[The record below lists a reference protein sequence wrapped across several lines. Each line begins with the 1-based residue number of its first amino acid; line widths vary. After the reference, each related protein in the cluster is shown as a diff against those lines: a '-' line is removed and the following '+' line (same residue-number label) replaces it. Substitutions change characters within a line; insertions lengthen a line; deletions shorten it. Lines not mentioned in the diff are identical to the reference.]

1 MTTPTVRKKA
11 MTAALAMTVALAMT
25 GKARAD
31 ALLPD
36 GSATDSPATVSLIGQ
51 AAESHIR
58 FTQVVEVGDRFVLR
72 GRVEPANR
80 SHVPRRLL
88 RHIEVW
94 NAAAGHEESH
104 LLAVIPLRAR
114 QQFFAV
120 RFHNGRGTAGRTRL
134 QLRYVKGVKLERGSG

>member
-1 MTTPTVRKKA
+1 MKA

-36 GSATDSPATVSLIGQ
+36 GSVTGSSASVSLIGQ
-51 AAESHIR
+51 AAESYIR
-58 FTQVVEVGDRFVLR
+58 STQLVEVGDRLVLR

-94 NAAAGHEESH
+94 SASAGHEESH

-114 QQFFAV
+114 QQFFTV
-120 RFHNGRGTAGRTRL
+120 RLNDGRETAGRTRL